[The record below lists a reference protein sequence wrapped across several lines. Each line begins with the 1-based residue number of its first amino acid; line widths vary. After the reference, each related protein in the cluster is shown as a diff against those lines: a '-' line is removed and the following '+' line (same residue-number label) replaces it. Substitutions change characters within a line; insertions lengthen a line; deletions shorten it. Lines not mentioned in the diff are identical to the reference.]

1 MQYKTFL
8 DTVDCAPED
17 MKNACYYMDVR
28 GVEEHLIVARYL
40 QKYKTEKITYQE
52 VATALRYDKRIRRI
66 LYKYIGYLEER
77 IRAYIANKYSDKTDL
92 LSLTNMIRKKVV
104 KKSLYEALSETSFG
118 QLIFQSK
125 KLPAEE
131 KEELYSVD
139 SVNDRNLDAI
149 IELRNEVS
157 HNRFL
162 LHRKFRP
169 CKNTGYQERSLCANI
184 INLYNHLPEDIR
196 VSFAKEI
203 NACAEFRE
211 NKWQYQ
217 TEWDLIEQIIIKID

>member
-17 MKNACYYMDVR
+17 MKKAGHYMDVI

-92 LSLTNMIRKKVV
+92 LSLTNMIRKKVG

>member
-1 MQYKTFL
+1 MEYKTFL

-17 MKNACYYMDVR
+17 MKNACHYMDVR

-92 LSLTNMIRKKVV
+92 LSLTDMIRKKVG

-131 KEELYSVD
+131 KKELYSVD

>member
-1 MQYKTFL
+1 MEYKAFL
-8 DTVDCAPED
+8 DMVDCAAED
-17 MKNACYYMDVR
+17 IESARHYMDVR

-92 LSLTNMIRKKVV
+92 LSLTDMIRKKVG

-196 VSFAKEI
+196 VSFAREI

-217 TEWDLIEQIIIKID
+217 TEWNLIEQIIIKID

>member
-1 MQYKTFL
+1 MEYKTFL

-17 MKNACYYMDVR
+17 MVNACHYMDVR

-92 LSLTNMIRKKVV
+92 LSLTDMIRKKVG

-196 VSFAKEI
+196 VSFTKEI